1 LDSLP
6 WYGQEFNETRELM
19 GENFYPYGLKA
30 SKTSFEAAFRFTYE
44 QGLSKRL
51 VTFEEMFEKSTL
63 DLKEDFII

>member
-1 LDSLP
+1 MDSLP

-51 VTFEEMFEKSTL
+51 VTFEEMFEKTTIEIE
-63 DLKEDFII
+63 EDFTI